1 MGRRSS
7 FMKRDQEIK
16 GKTLKR
22 IPDGVQKLAA
32 LISAAGTICALFGG
46 IGQWIV
52 HEVTA
57 STNSRIDTL
66 ETKMDDNQKNNELA
80 VTRLELMNLLQ
91 TDPDNVIEIEKLG
104 RHYFRDLKGNA
115 YMSGLISRW
124 CTEHSVDCGEIML
137 K

>member
-1 MGRRSS
+1 
-7 FMKRDQEIK
+7 MKANQQTK
-16 GKTLKR
+16 GDALRR
-22 IPDGVQKLAA
+22 IPDRIQKIAGIIVA
-32 LISAAGTICALFGG
+32 LGTIFGALGG
-46 IGQWIV
+46 FGQWIV

-57 STNSRIDTL
+57 STNNRIDTL
-66 ETKMDDNQKNNELA
+66 EQKMDNNQKNNELS

-124 CTEHSVDCGEIML
+124 CVDHGVDCGEIML